1 MADYTPPPPFFS
13 SPSPFSHQIR
23 VSAAAKA
30 YNAEW
35 KWLSS
40 SEAKQRSKA
49 AKAVALPEFKKRFP
63 RADMSKFQVQVDFD
77 ANRKALG
84 RVLFP
89 SGDGSSEDPLIEDQK
104 YWSPALKAAL
114 GVQQVGGFPAQLSP
128 ATQNNKPLP
137 VPAIDFSDTTGQSV
151 ADLFNKE
158 MKIFVSPT
166 DYFTTKFR
174 KIFKAP
180 KIKVTSSK
188 YARPWIKGPN
198 VGFWQ
203 QQLNFAVWCATA
215 GCGVSRELLFG
226 TQSNGSSLQLSEQL
240 RTFYQFH
247 VYYTTRKIL
256 YEMGGIQS
264 KNALPDSPVFSKIS
278 NPYDVASYKRICAEF
293 GIAPSTDFRYTRGK
307 NGGLGTVYIGATG
320 LGDIATD
327 YHYPDPDLALFNDE
341 RITDRDDSAY
351 KANEISFMR
360 NDQGA
365 ENQLE
370 HFVPDHANGFTPAG
384 LGRINRSIEAF
395 GYCILGAQANTRSS
409 IIGTLGTARNTQTD
423 FLVLVDD
430 SIKTLTVS
438 NEPVK
443 YQNAIEATKVRLNL
457 VVARGAL
464 LLPARMIIN
473 TESVVGYNNNLR
485 RATDDMKLGVNN
497 QVNQGTKK
505 ASLKLMAGGSRKVN
519 PPNSHP
525 SNPIHKQATEAQGLA
540 RPAARPA
547 APVAPPA
554 PQPAVPSAP
563 VAPPAPK
570 QDTVDTHHV
579 NKALVAVG
587 ALVIVGLFIYSS
599 S

>member
-1 MADYTPPPPFFS
+1 MADYSPPPPFFS
-13 SPSPFSHQIR
+13 SPSPFNHQIR
-23 VSAAAKA
+23 ASASAKA

-40 SEAKQRSKA
+40 SEAKERGAA
-49 AKAVALPEFKKRFP
+49 AKAIALSEFQKRFP
-63 RADMSKFQVQVDFD
+63 RANMSKFQVQVDFD
-77 ANRKALG
+77 ASRKAVG

-89 SGDGSSEDPLIEDQK
+89 SGDGSWENPLIEDRK

-114 GVQQVGGFPAQLSP
+114 GVHQDGGFPAQLSP
-128 ATQNNKPLP
+128 IQQYKNQPLP
-137 VPAIDFSDTTGQSV
+137 VPAIDFSSTTGRSV

-158 MKIFVSPT
+158 MKIYVSPT

-198 VGFWQ
+198 MGFWQ
-203 QQLNFAVWCATA
+203 QQLNFAVWCATT
-215 GCGVSRELLFG
+215 GCGVSRELLFD
-226 TQSNGSSLQLSEQL
+226 TQANGSTLQLSEQL

-264 KNALPDSPVFSKIS
+264 KNALPDSPVFSEIS
-278 NPYDVASYKRICAEF
+278 NPYDIASYKRICAEF

-327 YHYPDPDLALFNDE
+327 YHYPDPNLALFNDE
-341 RITDRDDSAY
+341 RITDRSDSDY
-351 KANEISFMR
+351 KANGISFIR

-365 ENQLE
+365 DKQLD

-395 GYCILGAQANTRSS
+395 GYCILGAQANTRRS

-438 NEPVK
+438 NESAK
-443 YQNAIEATKVRLNL
+443 YQNVIEATKVRLNFA
-457 VVARGAL
+457 VAKGTL

-473 TESVVGYNNNLR
+473 TDSVVGYNNNLR
-485 RATDDMKLGVNN
+485 RATDAMKLGVNN
-497 QVNQGTKK
+497 QVNQDTKK
-505 ASLKLMAGGSRKVN
+505 ASLKLMAGGQSKVN

-540 RPAARPA
+540 QSATPAAPKTEQAAQQA

-554 PQPAVPSAP
+554 SKAEP
-563 VAPPAPK
+563 
-570 QDTVDTHHV
+570 VDTHHV
-579 NKALVAVG
+579 NKALVAAG
-587 ALVIVGLFIYSS
+587 ALALVGLFIYPFS
-599 S
+599 